1 MGSDDA
7 LFETIWRTHREMLAT
22 YLLRLGVERQDLDD
36 LMQEVLQGAYLGLR
50 RFNPEL
56 GTLRTWLISIATH
69 HVSHYRDRAHRR
81 REELWSPEGFEP
93 LVEESPSSE
102 SRAIDDDRHRALDAL
117 LAELRP
123 QRRCVLVAHDIL
135 GMEMDEIAQALAI
148 PVNTAW
154 SRLRLA
160 RRDLEAADARRRAR
174 WRRRGWDETP
184 VVLPAFVEGGQP
196 ASLLRD
202 VLRDRVGG
210 WLLRLGDLGASAPAS
225 AGAWGTAALGVAKPL
240 CAAAAAG
247 AVLAAG
253 AALPSAGPAP
263 ARAQA
268 GIGLHAALARRAL
281 DGAPSATGRHDSGAQ
296 RVTLAEAAESTAP
309 PAAATATAA
318 TATAATASAAARR
331 DRERPGDGGAR
342 LAEERRLVEEAAV
355 ALRAGHL
362 AEAAELLTRHARRF
376 PRGKLAERRDALLR
390 ELDAGSSTR

>member
-22 YLLRLGVERQDLDD
+22 YLLRLGVARQDLDD

-69 HVSHYRDRAHRR
+69 HFSHYRDRAHRR

-135 GMEMDEIAQALAI
+135 GMEMGEIAQALAI

-210 WLLRLGDLGASAPAS
+210 WLLRRFGDLGAGAPAS
-225 AGAWGTAALGVAKPL
+225 AGTWGTAALGVAKPL

-281 DGAPSATGRHDSGAQ
+281 DGAPPAKGRHDGGAQ

-318 TATAATASAAARR
+318 TASAAARR
-331 DRERPGDGGAR
+331 DRERPGDSGAR
-342 LAEERRLVEEAAV
+342 LAEEHRIVEEAAV

-376 PRGKLAERRDALLR
+376 PRGKLAARREALLR